1 MIASILSWSHRRS
14 ARLSAPLHSALV
26 GARARMQGDSRIL
39 SAGRNDDGAADN
51 NLYHSFN
58 FGAGSFHFAA
68 AKLCSSVPC
77 LFACQPACRPSVR
90 PSLPVGGDTRS
101 RARTGESISPLP
113 AIVRPSSAS
122 LAADPAIGFGSPSLS
137 ASVARRWTRRRR
149 QRLGNSCDI
158 KPASWRLEAAV
169 SCPFAVLSGPL
180 ANTNCCRR
188 NHDNKAGAKHLAT

>member
-77 LFACQPACRPSVR
+77 LFACQPACRPSVATCWR
-90 PSLPVGGDTRS
+90 RYALA
-101 RARTGESISPLP
+101 RAHWRINFAAAGHCA
-113 AIVRPSSAS
+113 AIVGVVSRRSGHRLWLTELVGFCCAQMDSAAAAAAGQFVRYQAGQ
-122 LAADPAIGFGSPSLS
+122 LAARGSCFVPFRRAEWPA
-137 ASVARRWTRRRR
+137 
-149 QRLGNSCDI
+149 C
-158 KPASWRLEAAV
+158 
-169 SCPFAVLSGPL
+169 
-180 ANTNCCRR
+180 
-188 NHDNKAGAKHLAT
+188 KHKLLQAES